1 MGLFDKIFGESS
13 SESKLKINWIPLTDI
28 SQLDEIKNQSK
39 TSAIFIFKHSTRCG
53 ISRMVIKQFEKLFE
67 EKHQNIK
74 VYYLDLLN
82 YRSLSNAIED
92 QFKVEHQ
99 SPQLIVIKN
108 ENSVKATSHYD
119 ITQIDLEKYI

>member
-1 MGLFDKIFGESS
+1 
-13 SESKLKINWIPLTDI
+13 
-28 SQLDEIKNQSK
+28 
-39 TSAIFIFKHSTRCG
+39 
-53 ISRMVIKQFEKLFE
+53 MVIKQFEKLFE
-67 EKHQNIK
+67 QKHQNIK

-82 YRSLSNAIED
+82 YRYISNAIEE

-108 ENSVKATSHYD
+108 ENSVEATSHYD